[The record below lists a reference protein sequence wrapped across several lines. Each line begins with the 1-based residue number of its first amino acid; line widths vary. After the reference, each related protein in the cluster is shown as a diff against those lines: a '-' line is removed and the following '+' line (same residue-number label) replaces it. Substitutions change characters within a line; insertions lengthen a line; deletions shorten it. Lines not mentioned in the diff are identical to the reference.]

1 MASST
6 ITSDVTDEI
15 ERNTLKM
22 DEPESSHQAKES
34 EEICSA
40 PCNLFVNAT
49 CKGETGGSPDNKEAG
64 LESSEL
70 VDDGSIC
77 SNIANSENVSQFF
90 QDPNAPDQVETS
102 SLNNGKVE
110 PPKQSQAPSVGV
122 GKVLDQL
129 NVSGLGQLCVYVSED
144 SDDSED
150 CETDISSAAVVHITH
165 PASLEEGVSAFI
177 KRQSDSSLESSDSSS
192 SDWEFHSDTGSA
204 SSEEEEEEEDD
215 HGAQDAQGQAQM
227 LEVDKGAKKVGPLR
241 TNGEITLDDLP
252 PIEDLHISVP
262 EEDCKELG
270 KVCSIVDKL
279 VVVQPNPNTPTLNL
293 DSVLFLECGKR
304 ALGHIFDVFGQ
315 VKAPYYCVRFNS
327 PEHIETAG
335 VQVGTIVYC
344 APKSPY
350 TEYVFLNQ
358 LLSMRGSDASWK
370 HNNEPPPRLLDYS
383 DDEEERQARRV
394 YIGKTKQPSR
404 EEHET
409 TDQPLSKRPSLFE
422 EVKNRRNLMLNALSQ
437 RRQHRMARAGAPPA
451 APPPGYGRGFANPE
465 WKVVGSN
472 PCPTPREYIIRP
484 STFPQPPPMIPIALQ
499 RGFWDVPS
507 PAGQPQLPPRSSLDS
522 WILPQPRGPFPRPG
536 GVRFPPLAHSGFW
549 PTVATQL
556 PHSGVFFPQNHQ
568 GAMVFPPPHPNYPPP
583 RFNNNPSTLFDPS
596 QPPPRPRPHNS
607 QTWKVD

>member
-1 MASST
+1 MTST
-6 ITSDVTDEI
+6 AITSDVSDEI
-15 ERNTLKM
+15 ERSILKM
-22 DEPESSHQAKES
+22 DEPEPSHQAEES
-34 EEICSA
+34 EEISSA

-49 CKGETGGSPDNKEAG
+49 CKGEKGGSPDNKEGG

-77 SNIANSENVSQFF
+77 SSIANSENASQLL
-90 QDPNAPDQVETS
+90 QDTNGPDQVEAS

-110 PPKQSQAPSVGV
+110 PPQQSQASSVGV
-122 GKVLDQL
+122 GRVLNQL

-150 CETDISSAAVVHITH
+150 CETDISSAAVMHITH
-165 PASLEEGVSAFI
+165 SASLEESVSAFI

-204 SSEEEEEEEDD
+204 SSEEEEEDD
-215 HGAQDAQGQAQM
+215 HGAQEARGQAQM

-279 VVVQPNPNTPTLNL
+279 
-293 DSVLFLECGKR
+293 
-304 ALGHIFDVFGQ
+304 
-315 VKAPYYCVRFNS
+315 
-327 PEHIETAG
+327 EHIETAG
-335 VQVGTIVYC
+335 VQVGTMVYC

-383 DDEEERQARRV
+383 DDEEERQARRERT
-394 YIGKTKQPSR
+394 GKSKQPSR
-404 EEHET
+404 EEHDT

-451 APPPGYGRGFANPE
+451 APPPGYGRGIANPE
-465 WKVVGSN
+465 WKVVGSH
-472 PCPTPREYIIRP
+472 PCPAPREYIIRP
-484 STFPQPPPMIPIALQ
+484 STFPQPPPMVPIALQ

-522 WILPQPRGPFPRPG
+522 WTLPQPRGPFPRPG

-549 PTVATQL
+549 STLPPTQL
-556 PHSGVFFPQNHQ
+556 PHSGAFFPQNHQ
-568 GAMVFPPPHPNYPPP
+568 GAMMFPPLHPNYPPP
-583 RFNNNPSTLFDPS
+583 QFNNNPSTLFDPS
-596 QPPPRPRPHNS
+596 QPPPPPRPHNS